1 MVKFS
6 SRGGN
11 SNSNSNNHG
20 RDIEISSSPHHHQLH
35 NQNSSSPA
43 FVSGMGAA
51 RPVRLVCCDEKGKFQ
66 IDPQAVTTL
75 QLVKGPIGVVS
86 VCGRARQGKSFIL
99 NQLLGRSSGFQVAS
113 THRPCTKGLWMWS
126 APIKRTALDG
136 AEYSLILLDSEGID
150 AYDQTM
156 GGIDEAALD
165 HLSLVTEMTKHIRVR
180 ASGGMS
186 TASEL
191 GQFSPTFVWL
201 LRDFYL
207 ELEEDNRKITPRDY
221 LELALSPVQGGGEGI
236 SAKNEIR
243 ESIRALFPDRE
254 CFTLV
259 QPLNDEMELQRLDQ
273 ISVDKLRPEFI
284 SGLESLTNFIF
295 ERTRPKQIG
304 SATMTGPILA
314 GITQSFLQA
323 LNNGAVP
330 TIASSWQLDILAL
343 IDASDACIIAVSD
356 TSYPSETPS
365 SRTHVIVTNDLHPP
379 SLLQECRR
387 AYDSAAEV
395 YMSSFD
401 RSRPDEEVSLGE
413 AHEEAVQKSLVSFN
427 ASAVGSGLT
436 RQKYENLLRTFFRK
450 AFELAELFKA
460 HQTLFPEED
469 HRRNVFLE
477 ADLRCSRLIQGM
489 EKRLRAACH
498 DSNANIDHVVKVLD
512 GMLSEYETT
521 AHGPAKWQKLATFLQ
536 QSLEGLISDLAK
548 KQLDQARSDKAALSL
563 RCRSIE
569 DKMGLLNKQIEA
581 SEKNKSEYLQCFED
595 AINDKKKLTE
605 DYTRSIANL
614 QSQCSTLEE
623 RSSSLLKAVE
633 SAKRD
638 SFEWKRKYEQV
649 TSKKKAEIDQV
660 NAEISALLSRISS
673 AEARLAAAREQIHSA
688 EEEAMEWKR
697 KFDFTSQE
705 TKAALDKAATIQ
717 DEEIIDKAAKLEYA
731 EKRLTTA
738 SLELQAAESKLKS
751 YEMELSPQ
759 KLEIE
764 ELREKLESVK
774 VAAQSFERNARVLE
788 QEKIYLEQKYLPE
801 LKRFEEAQ
809 ERCRVAEKDAKRATE
824 LADTECKTAV
834 IALREKNEVQR
845 LAMERVAH
853 IERQERRLE
862 GLKRQKADLLREI
875 QNIRESEMDA
885 VAKVGQLE
893 ARVEEREQEI
903 DSLLKS
909 NNEQRVNTVQVLEN
923 LLKAERASRAEANRR
938 AETLSLQ
945 LQSTQS
951 KLDLLQQDFTSARLI
966 ETALDS
972 KLRTA
977 SRQKRSR
984 PDDYEWESVLD
995 MDIDEN
1001 IVRERKRSKS
1011 TATSSPFKNIQ
1022 VMEGGG
1028 SDINTVE
1035 EANLSQGLLDYTKFT
1050 VVKLRQ
1056 EITRH
1061 GFGADLLQLKS
1072 ATKKDVLNLYEKRV
1086 LGM

>member
-1 MVKFS
+1 MVRFF

-11 SNSNSNNHG
+11 STSNDNNH
-20 RDIEISSSPHHHQLH
+20 RRNIKISSSPHHHQLH
-35 NQNSSSPA
+35 NQNSSSLFLSLVWVMQDR
-43 FVSGMGAA
+43 FVY
-51 RPVRLVCCDEKGKFQ
+51 CDKKGKFR
-66 IDPQAVTTL
+66 IGPEALTTL
-75 QLVKGPIGVVS
+75 QLVKGPISIVS
-86 VCGRARQGKSFIL
+86 VCGRAPSW
-99 NQLLGRSSGFQVAS
+99 RSSGFQVAS

-126 APIKRTALDG
+126 APVKRTALDG
-136 AEYSLILLDSEGID
+136 TEYSFILLDSEGID
-150 AYDQTM
+150 AYDQTGTYSTQIFSLAVLLSSMFIYNPM
-156 GGIDEAALD
+156 GGIDEAELD

-191 GQFSPTFVWL
+191 GQFSPIFFWL
-201 LRDFYL
+201 LR
-207 ELEEDNRKITPRDY
+207 
-221 LELALSPVQGGGEGI
+221 
-236 SAKNEIR
+236 IR

-259 QPLNDEMELQRLDQ
+259 G
-273 ISVDKLRPEFI
+273 II

-314 GITQSFLQA
+314 GMTQSFLQA

-330 TIASSWQLDILAL
+330 TIASSWQ
-343 IDASDACIIAVSD
+343 SV
-356 TSYPSETPS
+356 EE
-365 SRTHVIVTNDLHPP
+365 V
-379 SLLQECRR
+379 ECRR

-401 RSRPDEEVSLGE
+401 RSKPAEEVSLGE

-427 ASAVGSGLT
+427 ASAMGFGLT

-450 AFELAELFKA
+450 AY
-460 HQTLFPEED
+460 ED
-469 HRRNVFLE
+469 HRRNAFLE
-477 ADLRCSRLIQGM
+477 ADLRCSSLLQGM

-498 DSNANIDHVVKVLD
+498 DSDVNIDHVVKVLD
-512 GMLSEYETT
+512 GMLSEYEMS
-521 AHGPAKWQKLATFLQ
+521 AHGPGKWQKLATFLQ
-536 QSLEGLISDLAK
+536 QSLEGLITDLVK
-548 KQLDQARSDKAALSL
+548 KQLDQARSDKDVLSF

-569 DKMGLLNKQIEA
+569 DKMGSLNKQIEA
-581 SEKNKSEYLQCFED
+581 SDKNKSEYLQRFED

-605 DYTRSIANL
+605 DYTRSITNV
-614 QSQCSTLEE
+614 QSQCSSLEE

-649 TSKKKAEIDQV
+649 TSKKKAEVDQV
-660 NAEISALLSRISS
+660 NAEISTLLSRISS
-673 AEARLAAAREQIHSA
+673 AEARLAAAHEQIHSA

-705 TKAALDKAATIQ
+705 TKAALDKAATVQ
-717 DEEIIDKAAKLEYA
+717 ERVNTQVQLREDVVRAEFTASLSAKEEEIVDKAAKLENA

-738 SLELQAAESKLKS
+738 NLELQAAESKLKS
-751 YEMELSPQ
+751 YDMELSPQ
-759 KLEIE
+759 KAA
-764 ELREKLESVK
+764 K
-774 VAAQSFERNARVLE
+774 VAAQLFERNARVLE
-788 QEKIYLEQKYLPE
+788 QENIYLEQKYLPE

-809 ERCRVAEKDAKRATE
+809 ERCRVTEKNAKRATE
-824 LADTECKTAV
+824 LADTECTTAV
-834 IALREKNEVQR
+834 IALREKNEVHR
-845 LAMERVAH
+845 LAMERIAH
-853 IERQERRLE
+853 FERQERRLE
-862 GLKRQKADLLREI
+862 GLKRQKADLLSEI
-875 QNIRESEMDA
+875 QNIRETEMDA

-903 DSLLKS
+903 ESLLES
-909 NNEQRVNTVQVLEN
+909 NNEQRTNTVQVLEN
-923 LLKAERASRAEANRR
+923 LLKAERASRAEANER

-951 KLDLLQQDFTSARLI
+951 KLDLLQQDFTSAV
-966 ETALDS
+966 
-972 KLRTA
+972 
-977 SRQKRSR
+977 Q
-984 PDDYEWESVLD
+984 D

-1001 IVRERKRSKS
+1001 IVRVRKRSKS
-1011 TATSSPFKNIQ
+1011 TATTSPFKNVQ

-1035 EANLSQGLLDYTKFT
+1035 EGNQSQGLLDYTKFT
-1050 VVKLRQ
+1050 TVKLRQ
-1056 EITRH
+1056 EITKH

-1072 ATKKDVLNLYEKRV
+1072 ANKKDILNLYEKRV

>member
-150 AYDQTM
+150 AYDQTGTYSTQIFSLAVLLSSMFIYNQM

-330 TIASSWQLDILAL
+330 TIASSWQ
-343 IDASDACIIAVSD
+343 
-356 TSYPSETPS
+356 
-365 SRTHVIVTNDLHPP
+365 VIEQT
-379 SLLQECRR
+379 ECRR

-450 AFELAELFKA
+450 AF
-460 HQTLFPEED
+460 ED

-717 DEEIIDKAAKLEYA
+717 VRVNTHVRLKEDVVRAKFTASLSAKDEEIIDKAAKLEYA